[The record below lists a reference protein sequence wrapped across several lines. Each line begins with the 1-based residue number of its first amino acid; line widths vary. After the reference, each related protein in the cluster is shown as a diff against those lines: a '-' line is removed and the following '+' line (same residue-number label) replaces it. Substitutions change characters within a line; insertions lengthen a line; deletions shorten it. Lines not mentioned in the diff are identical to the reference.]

1 MDVKKKEK
9 EKLAVALKYDKDENR
24 APQVIAKGSGQVA
37 ENIIKKGEEEGI
49 TSLENKG
56 LAKDLF
62 KLDINE
68 EIPEEL
74 YTAVAE
80 ILNYVYKLDNKE
92 KSLYE

>member
-1 MDVKKKEK
+1 MNEKEK
-9 EKLAVALKYDKDENR
+9 TKLAVALKYDKDSNQ
-24 APQVIAKGSGQVA
+24 APQVIAKGTGQVA

-56 LAKDLF
+56 LAKDLV

>member
-1 MDVKKKEK
+1 MSEKEK
-9 EKLAVALKYDKDENR
+9 RKLAVALKYDKESNE
-24 APQVIAKGSGQVA
+24 APQVIAKGRGQVA
-37 ENIIKKGEEEGI
+37 ESIIKKGEEQGI
-49 TSLENKG
+49 TSLEDKE
-56 LAKDLF
+56 LASNLF
-62 KLDINE
+62 KLDIND

>member
-1 MDVKKKEK
+1 MKKKEK

-49 TSLENKG
+49 TSIEDKH
-56 LAKDLF
+56 LADDLF
-62 KLDINE
+62 KLDIDE

-80 ILNYVYKLDNKE
+80 ILNYVYKLDNNLE
-92 KSLYE
+92 G